1 MESLLKSLGYNPNR
15 RDLRVK
21 TQNEIMKHCL
31 DDFLN
36 KLQPMPHETL
46 NARELEMIEEFNA
59 LPDVDAKYMHLFQQG
74 LDLPGL
80 DPALK
85 TEANRVR
92 GCQSDLWFNLEYRD
106 GRLHLAAESDSMVIS
121 GIAAL
126 LVRLVEGCRPEDL
139 EELNLDFIDQLQI
152 WKLPS
157 QRNNSLVAMLDHL
170 KKEAQALREPEN
182 ED

>member
-1 MESLLKSLGYNPNR
+1 MPRKTLK
-15 RDLRVK
+15 
-21 TQNEIMKHCL
+21 
-31 DDFLN
+31 
-36 KLQPMPHETL
+36 
-46 NARELEMIEEFNA
+46 ARELEIIDEFNG

-74 LDLPGL
+74 LDQPAL

-92 GCQSDLWFNLEYRD
+92 GCQSDLWFHLEYLD

-126 LVRLVEGCRPEDL
+126 LVRLVEGCRPEDI
-139 EELNLDFIDQLQI
+139 EGLNLDFINQLRI

-157 QRNNSLVAMLDHL
+157 QRNNSLVAMLNHL
-170 KKEAQALREPEN
+170 KNEARTLREAKN